1 MWNPWFGGE
10 FVDVWVPRSTIG
22 WEPAKVSISKTT
34 PTLVWYV
41 VIIRIVIS
49 LSIGGLYACL
59 KIGETN
65 TQLKFN
71 YRDNDDEL
79 VHFGVTY
86 FLFGPRISV
95 LTFPSVIF
103 AIIIAEQIPNFCCSD
118 SPSLLI

>member
-1 MWNPWFGGE
+1 MFGCLGVRLDGNQRKSAE
-10 FVDVWVPRSTIG
+10 TIL
-22 WEPAKVSISKTT
+22 AKGHCISKTT